1 MEVGGRKKRI
11 LGESE
16 KYKER
21 SSAERNYFISI
32 CDRCQ
37 NSSKTA
43 LGLQSAEYIETIFH
57 WGDSFEAG
65 DFFFL
70 SPLLSPD
77 FLTFISSE
85 KTETVVF
92 LARCDT
98 PSC

>member
-1 MEVGGRKKRI
+1 MEVGKKRI

-65 DFFFL
+65 DFFFFFFLPSFLLTSRL
-70 SPLLSPD
+70 SFHL
-77 FLTFISSE
+77 
-85 KTETVVF
+85 
-92 LARCDT
+92 
-98 PSC
+98 